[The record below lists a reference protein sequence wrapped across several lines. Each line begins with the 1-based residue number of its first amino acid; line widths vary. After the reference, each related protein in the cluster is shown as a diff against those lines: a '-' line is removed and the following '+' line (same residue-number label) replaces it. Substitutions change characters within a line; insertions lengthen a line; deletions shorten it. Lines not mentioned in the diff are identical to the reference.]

1 MLASMFGLFFAER
14 RTNERRGGLPW
25 LLLFWLEKESDA
37 WVRVFSMGRGR
48 SAVLLKRRRKER
60 CSSREASLQSTVGSS
75 KKRIKPPP
83 SFLRV
88 RSGPNEGK
96 GGQRGRKRD
105 RGPSVL
111 LPAAVG
117 KKKSQREGPPVGW
130 KMEKKVGLLSRL
142 LPQFSAEREG

>member
-1 MLASMFGLFFAER
+1 
-14 RTNERRGGLPW
+14 
-25 LLLFWLEKESDA
+25 
-37 WVRVFSMGRGR
+37 MGRGR
-48 SAVLLKRRRKER
+48 SAVLPKRRRKER
-60 CSSREASLQSTVGSS
+60 CSSKEAPLQSAVGSR
-75 KKRIKPPP
+75 KKRIRP
-83 SFLRV
+83 SPFLRV

-142 LPQFSAEREG
+142 LP